1 MNTLKTTVQV
11 DEFTEYASKAFD
23 FKFTGESTFTPH
35 EVVGI
40 PEKFAIGLIVGS
52 SGSGKSTLLKTFGT
66 EHTPLW
72 DNNKAIVSHFTTPEE
87 AVSRLSA
94 TGLNSIPT
102 WMKPYHVLSTGEK
115 FRADLAR
122 SLNSNA
128 IIDEF
133 TSVVNR
139 EVAISTS
146 IAISKY
152 ITKNKLSNI
161 VFSSCHKDIL
171 PYLNPDWVY
180 NTDTCELPIRRLL
193 PRPEMELKIYRTT
206 WKSWNMFKNHH
217 YLSQDLNKA
226 CRCFIGVLNGQVVAF
241 NASISLPGRIPPL
254 YEGDTRN
261 KFRESRTVVL
271 PDYQGMGI
279 GTKFSNAIGEMFL
292 DEGYRYFSKTAHPRM
307 GEYRQNSLL
316 WRPTATNL
324 KSREKAQKR
333 SKKEV
338 WHRLALDTKRL
349 CYSHEYL
356 GSHSR
361 YDGLIP
367 SKALEKFLKR
377 VRTTG

>member
-1 MNTLKTTVQV
+1 MNTLKTVVQL

-23 FKFTGESTFTPH
+23 FEFTGESTFTPH
-35 EVVGI
+35 IVEDI
-40 PEKFAIGLIVGS
+40 PKDFSIGLIVGS
-52 SGSGKSTLLKTFGT
+52 SGSGKSTLLKTLGT
-66 EHTPLW
+66 EQKYFW
-72 DNNKAIVSHFTTPEE
+72 EKDKAIVSHFESPKE
-87 AVSRLSA
+87 AVKRLSA

-115 FRADLAR
+115 FRADLAQ
-122 SLNSNA
+122 SLKNNA

-139 EVAISTS
+139 EVAISAS
-146 IAISKY
+146 VAVNKY
-152 ITKNKLSNI
+152 ITKNNLANI

-180 NTDTCELPIRRLL
+180 NTDSCELTIRRAL

-206 WKSWNMFKNHH
+206 WKSWDMFKNHH

-226 CRCFIGVLNGQVVAF
+226 CRCFLGVLNGQVVAF
-241 NASISLPGRIPPL
+241 NASISLPGRIPAL

-279 GTKFSNAIGEMFL
+279 GTKFSNAIAEMFL

-307 GEYRQNSLL
+307 GEYRQSSLL
-316 WRPTATNL
+316 WRPTSTNL

-338 WHRLALDTKRL
+338 WHHLALDTKRL

-356 GSHSR
+356 GEHSR
-361 YDGLIP
+361 YDGVVP
-367 SKALEKFLKR
+367 SKALVKFLKR
-377 VRTTG
+377 K